1 MFKDA
6 GGQEGTWCVQKTSH
20 WSRWLARE
28 VGKVEARGQ
37 AAGLHQP
44 WSPQRLLLAFNGLSL
59 LKLCYQKYHR
69 LGSL

>member
-44 WSPQRLLLAFNGLSL
+44 WSPQRLLLAFDVLVLVFFWS
-59 LKLCYQKYHR
+59 
-69 LGSL
+69 